1 MAAGDVTAQLI
12 ENATTTTV
20 DSAVTALRV
29 TANDKWLMTS
39 MNNGQDILV
48 VHIEEA

>member
-1 MAAGDVTAQLI
+1 MAAGDVTVTIFSMPVTAADI
-12 ENATTTTV
+12 DT
-20 DSAVTALRV
+20 AVTAQRV

-39 MNNGQDILV
+39 AEDQIFL

>member
-1 MAAGDVTAQLI
+1 MAAGDVTVQLL
-12 ENATTTTV
+12 AV
-20 DSAVTALRV
+20 DTSAIDTAVTALRV

-39 MNNGQDILV
+39 VANGLQVLL